1 MTSRKNT
8 SSRPSFSCPSPPFQF
23 TLVIRHPVPSL
34 NRLFSMTHWSRQREK
49 RKTQAALLSALSPTA
64 ADFLTRTTFVQNI
77 LSTGYDTLLCFRK
90 TLPSHAI
97 SKRGKLRFG

>member
-8 SSRPSFSCPSPPFQF
+8 ESKSSFSYPATPYQF
-23 TLVIRHPVPSL
+23 TLVVRYPVPSL
-34 NRLFSMTHWSRQREK
+34 NRLFSMTHWNRQREK

-64 ADFLTRTTFVQNI
+64 ADFSTRITYVQSI
-77 LSTGYDTLLCFRK
+77 LSTAFATLLSFRR